1 MKEASLDHLSRIIQ
15 LKGVPF
21 SVVFEIT
28 DRCNLKCLHCYQE
41 NREKEELS
49 FHEIKVIL
57 DDLEKLGTMKVT
69 LTGGEPLLRE
79 DFIEIF
85 FYCSQKGFATK
96 LFTNATLLNAE
107 HKKAF
112 VKKPPFAVECSLYGA
127 SAKTHESISG
137 VSGSFEKT
145 LANIKWMAAKGT
157 RVFVKSVV
165 LCLNFHEM
173 EDLGRLCQGLGVP
186 FSPTLRVFPSCDPT
200 RSPER
205 WRVKTDDL
213 MALRKVKSGLL
224 KKHSD
229 SDNKSGELICNAGR
243 EACCLDA
250 EGKVYPCVALRW
262 ECGDVRKQSL
272 PEIWLHSSVLRK
284 IRSFHDQDFKGCVSC
299 QWKRSC
305 NFCPGMS
312 FGEHG
317 DMLLPSKELCRLSA
331 ISSGGDDLQEESM
344 GRD

>member
-1 MKEASLDHLSRIIQ
+1 MMKEASLDHLGRIIQ

-41 NREKEELS
+41 NGEKEELS

-173 EDLGRLCQGLGVP
+173 EDLGRLCHGLGVP
-186 FSPTLRVFPSCDPT
+186 FFPTLRVFPSCDPT

-213 MALRKVKSGLL
+213 MALRKMKSGFL

-262 ECGDVRKQSL
+262 ECGDLRKQSL
-272 PEIWLHSSVLRK
+272 PEIWFHSSVLRK

-331 ISSGGDDLQEESM
+331 ISSGDDL
-344 GRD
+344 

>member
-41 NREKEELS
+41 NGEKEELS
-49 FHEIKVIL
+49 FHEIKGIL

-79 DFIEIF
+79 DFTEIF

-96 LFTNATLLNAE
+96 LFTNATLLNSE

-112 VKKPPFAVECSLYGA
+112 LKKPPFAVECSLYGA
-127 SAKTHESISG
+127 SAKTHESITG
-137 VSGSFEKT
+137 VAGSFDKT
-145 LANIKWMAAKGT
+145 LANIEWMVEKGIH
-157 RVFVKSVV
+157 VFVKSVV

-173 EDLGRLCQGLGVP
+173 EGLDRLCHGLGVP
-186 FSPTLRVFPSCDPT
+186 FFPTLRVFPSCDPT

-213 MALRKVKSGLL
+213 KALRKMKSGFL
-224 KKHSD
+224 KNHSD
-229 SDNKSGELICNAGR
+229 SDKPSGDLICNAGR
-243 EACCLDA
+243 EACCINA

-272 PEIWLHSSVLRK
+272 PEIWVHSSVLQK
-284 IRSFHDQDFKGCVSC
+284 IRSFHDKDFKGCFSC
-299 QWKRSC
+299 PWKKSC

-331 ISSGGDDLQEESM
+331 IRSGGDDLQEGSM
-344 GRD
+344 GFE

>member
-1 MKEASLDHLSRIIQ
+1 MKEASLDHLSRIIE

-28 DRCNLKCLHCYQE
+28 DRCNLACLHCYQG
-41 NREKEELS
+41 NGEKEELS

-79 DFIEIF
+79 DFTEIF

-112 VKKPPFAVECSLYGA
+112 LKKPPFAVECSLYGA
-127 SAKTHESISG
+127 SAKTHESITG
-137 VSGSFEKT
+137 VAGSFEKT
-145 LANIKWMAAKGT
+145 LANIKWMVEKGI

-173 EDLGRLCQGLGVP
+173 EGLDRLCHRLGVP
-186 FSPTLRVFPSCDPT
+186 FFPTLRVFPSCDPT

-205 WRVKTDDL
+205 WRIKTDDL
-213 MALRKVKSGLL
+213 MVLRKMKSGFL
-224 KKHSD
+224 KNHSD

-243 EACCLDA
+243 EACCLNA

-272 PEIWLHSSVLRK
+272 PEIWFHSSVLRK

-331 ISSGGDDLQEESM
+331 ISSGDDL
-344 GRD
+344 

>member
-41 NREKEELS
+41 NGEKEELS

-173 EDLGRLCQGLGVP
+173 EDLGRLCHGLGVP
-186 FSPTLRVFPSCDPT
+186 FFPTLRVFPSCDPT

-213 MALRKVKSGLL
+213 MALRKMKSGFL

-243 EACCLDA
+243 EACCLNA

-272 PEIWLHSSVLRK
+272 PEIWFHSSVLRK

-312 FGEHG
+312 FGDHG

-331 ISSGGDDLQEESM
+331 ISSGDDL
-344 GRD
+344 